1 MRSHYKIK
9 VLLQN
14 LPFYTS
20 EIKKSKK
27 KKKNFT
33 NAILSELPFFP
44 KRSKRPKRLTRHQI
58 LRNMLPLYDS
68 VGISKRERAFR
79 GYAETYNVEVT
90 DRKSLSDSLFLAKSS
105 IIDLFSDLLEEKR
118 GFKYVLSA
126 TITLKRWNNA
136 INRYDIETIYIN
148 SEAVTVTN
156 QRFNLSTSYEKLKNI
171 LDIWTGQGSG
181 WIVNKIEDIH
191 IKICNYDP
199 LSGSTYIPLPPKL
212 NNSTKG

>member
-1 MRSHYKIK
+1 MFS
-9 VLLQN
+9 
-14 LPFYTS
+14 
-20 EIKKSKK
+20 
-27 KKKNFT
+27 
-33 NAILSELPFFP
+33 
-44 KRSKRPKRLTRHQI
+44 KRSKKLNKNQI
-58 LRNMLPLYDS
+58 LKNILPLYET
-68 VGISKRERAFR
+68 VGISKRQRAFR
-79 GYAETYNVEVT
+79 GYAETFNVELT
-90 DRKSLSDSLFLAKSS
+90 DRESLSDSLFSAKSS

-118 GFKYVLSA
+118 GFKYILSA

-199 LSGSTYIPLPPKL
+199 LSGSSYIPLPPEL
-212 NNSTKG
+212 NNPKKGLINIKNKDTECFK